1 MFVLITTMFRQPKNG
16 WLNIF
21 LIWTELYKERTT
33 MEHYLFPYLQI
44 QTCWCLPMTKCNTF
58 QVRGVT
64 LPKNTLSKKKCFK
77 GHFTK
82 NQFLGWFLLKIRS
95 KVLIDL
101 NWLITKRSL
110 NKVSIKILSTFQ
122 SSKSFRGWF
131 LMKCFSRE
139 CLMNF

>member
-16 WLNIF
+16 WLNI
-21 LIWTELYKERTT
+21 LHIWTELYKERTT
-33 MEHYLFPYLQI
+33 MKHYLFPYLQI

-58 QVRGVT
+58 QVGGGSLCRKA
-64 LPKNTLSKKKCFK
+64 LCQKNRFK

-82 NQFLGWFLLKIRS
+82 SRFLEWFLLKIRS

-101 NWLITKRSL
+101 NWLMTKWSL

-122 SSKSFRGWF
+122 SSKSFEFDFWRSVF
-131 LMKCFSRE
+131 QESV
-139 CLMNF
+139 